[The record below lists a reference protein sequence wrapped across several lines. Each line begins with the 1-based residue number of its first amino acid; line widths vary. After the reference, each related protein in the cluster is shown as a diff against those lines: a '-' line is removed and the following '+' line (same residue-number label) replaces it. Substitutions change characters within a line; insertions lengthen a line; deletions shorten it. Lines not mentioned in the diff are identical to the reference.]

1 MVGRQE
7 RRVELGNEKKK
18 THRSHSFILPMAARL
33 RLAILLLHAC
43 AMCRCFSVLHP
54 PAQSS
59 LNTVRSCAQM
69 RASSNKNKLTR
80 RELADG
86 SSLAKQFY
94 DPKGFR
100 SGLPVGWSPAL
111 VLFLGAA
118 VSNYGGSVRTK
129 LFDELRE
136 LGAGAKNQGAVR
148 HVPMVTIA
156 RGRSS
161 SQVSVEV
168 AAPPTASGDPVEYI
182 WASDAATGEILAGR
196 RFSPSEP
203 ATLMLNVDRGRRI
216 VPSVACRNDGVWEG
230 ETILAVAPQ

>member
-1 MVGRQE
+1 
-7 RRVELGNEKKK
+7 
-18 THRSHSFILPMAARL
+18 
-33 RLAILLLHAC
+33 
-43 AMCRCFSVLHP
+43 
-54 PAQSS
+54 
-59 LNTVRSCAQM
+59 M

-94 DPKGFR
+94 DPEGFR

-136 LGAGAKNQGAVR
+136 LGAGAKNQGAVP